1 MASIIDEQK
10 ENCYLGS
17 ARPIFLLPQTKT
29 ILEVELNVKLN
40 KKNYNIVYIL
50 FEDPTQIVNFYPR
63 RQL

>member
-40 KKNYNIVYIL
+40 KNKL
-50 FEDPTQIVNFYPR
+50 TKLGRCDR
-63 RQL
+63 